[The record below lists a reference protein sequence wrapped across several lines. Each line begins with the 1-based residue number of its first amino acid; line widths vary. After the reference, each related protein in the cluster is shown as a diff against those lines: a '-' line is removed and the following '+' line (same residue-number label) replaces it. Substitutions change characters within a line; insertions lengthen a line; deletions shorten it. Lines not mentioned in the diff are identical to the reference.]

1 MSLQQSPFKFLDA
14 YQQEDHDIFFGRDA
28 ETEALYEALSGV
40 KQLLVYGPS
49 GAGKTSLVECGLRNQ
64 FSDADWF
71 ALTVRRGS
79 NAVAS
84 VYTSINEALENPIPL
99 DETTQL
105 PKDKDKGFGQAIED
119 LFSERYQPIYLLF
132 DQFEELLLLGDE
144 EEKRDFFT
152 RLDKLIRYK
161 VPCRVLLIMREEFIG
176 HLSEYEPLCPSL
188 FQHRFRLEKMGRSGV
203 KQIIER
209 TLAAPQFQDAF
220 TVDDPEALATAVLDR
235 LPDRQREIELT
246 HVQVFLSELWDR
258 ARTASTEE
266 QRPHLTRHLVQS
278 DDNLEAVLDSFLKKQ
293 LNDLEPTYGPK
304 APLETLAAMISERYT
319 KLQLSEEE
327 IKKDLTAKGVA
338 FPQLNRLLADLE
350 EGRLIRAL
358 KAGDRPRY
366 EISHDVLAKVVGQ
379 NLTEEMQLRE
389 KAREIYRVY
398 GEREGLLAQQDLDYL
413 RPFQQYFALP
423 AALKERMEDSEQA
436 LAQEKEAELAATRRR
451 LRVVRGLLAVAV
463 LGLLAAGYFYW
474 DANEQRAEAEVAK
487 KETQQ
492 ALGKAN
498 TLIDA
503 FYFYAGRFALAY
515 GEKDGNEAFYFID
528 KNGNEVK
535 KLGRWQKAEQFDDSG
550 FAKVVNRG
558 TNYLLDTIGHTYHV
572 AYRLEDLNADVSALD
587 LRDIELNA
595 FPKEALAH
603 PQLQVLLLEGNLF
616 HQNNFRTLPSAIQ
629 RLSSLHVL
637 YLRDCQI
644 RSLPPEIGQLTSLT
658 ALDLESND
666 LTSLPPEIGQLTSLT
681 TLDLESNDL
690 TSLPPE
696 ITQLTNLSK
705 LILDG
710 NDLTSLPSEIG

>member
-14 YQQEDHDIFFGRDA
+14 YQQEDHDIFFGREA

-40 KQLLVYGPS
+40 KQLLVYKPS

-105 PKDKDKGFGQAIED
+105 PEDKDKDFGQAVED
-119 LFSERYQPIYLLF
+119 VFSERYQPIYLLF

-203 KQIIER
+203 KEIIER

-235 LPDRQREIELT
+235 LPDRQKEIKLT

-258 ARTASTEE
+258 ARAVTTEV
-266 QRPHLTRHLVQS
+266 RKPHLTQDIIRS
-278 DDNLEAVLDSFLKKQ
+278 DDNLEVVLDSFLKKQ
-293 LNDLEPTYGPK
+293 LNDLAPVHGPK

-327 IKKDLTAKGVA
+327 IKEDLMGKGIESR
-338 FPQLNRLLADLE
+338 PLPPLLSDLE
-350 EGRLIRAL
+350 EKRLIRSL
-358 KAGDRPRY
+358 KAGGRPRY

-379 NLTEEMQLRE
+379 NLTEEIQLRV

-398 GEREGLLAQQDLDYL
+398 DERKGLLSQQDLDYL
-413 RPFQQYFALP
+413 RPFQRYLGLP
-423 AALKERMEDSEQA
+423 PALKKRLDDSERA
-436 LAQEKEAELAATRRR
+436 LAQEKEAELAATRKQ
-451 LRVVRGLLAVAV
+451 LQLVGVLLVFALV
-463 LGLLAAGYFYW
+463 GMFAAGYFYW
-474 DANEQRAEAEVAK
+474 DANLQKQQAKVAEQLALEQKSAANAARERADSLRQQAELALEKIKQQDAALRQEKVATKQALDDVRREEQRRRAAEQEIMTK
-487 KETQQ
+487 RINDIK
-492 ALGKAN
+492 
-498 TLIDA
+498 TLINVGDTEEA
-503 FYFYAGRFALAY
+503 KRLLKTALETAPN
-515 GEKDGNEAFYFID
+515 D
-528 KNGNEVK
+528 
-535 KLGRWQKAEQFDDSG
+535 R
-550 FAKVVNRG
+550 R
-558 TNYLLDTIGHTYHV
+558 
-572 AYRLEDLNADVSALD
+572 
-587 LRDIELNA
+587 
-595 FPKEALAH
+595 
-603 PQLQVLLLEGNLF
+603 LLELK
-616 HQNNFRTLPSAIQ
+616 
-629 RLSSLHVL
+629 
-637 YLRDCQI
+637 
-644 RSLPPEIGQLTSLT
+644 
-658 ALDLESND
+658 
-666 LTSLPPEIGQLTSLT
+666 
-681 TLDLESNDL
+681 
-690 TSLPPE
+690 
-696 ITQLTNLSK
+696 SK
-705 LILDG
+705 LQ
-710 NDLTSLPSEIG
+710 